1 MAKKTTVSIIDDEK
15 NIRRS
20 LEIILKSQGYDT
32 HCFESGE
39 VFLKS
44 LQGKK
49 TKVPEVVFL
58 DVLLPGIDGIEVLK
72 QLKQHHP
79 SIDVVMISGHATLSM
94 AVEATRAGAYDFLEK
109 PLSKEK
115 ILLTLQHLD
124 ERRHLQSEYAS
135 LQRAVAEEYRL
146 IGKSAALQ
154 KVMRQIEKAAPT
166 DSKVLITGESGVG
179 KELVAYAIH
188 QNSPRSGKPF
198 VKMNCAAIP
207 EELTE
212 SELFGSEK
220 GAFTGATERRDGK
233 FLQADGGTLFLDE
246 IGDMSLRVQTKVL
259 RVLQDGEFQ
268 RVGGKETLKVDVR
281 IIAATNKDL
290 QQMVS
295 EGKFR
300 EDLFFRLNV
309 LPIEVPPLRER
320 PEDVEELFHHFMQR
334 YCRRNNR
341 RIPGVQ
347 KEVLNILTRYHWPG
361 NIRELQNLVE
371 RLLIFSEGTEITAQ
385 DLPEYIFQPTL
396 HKGSSLKPG
405 SKSLAEVRDEA
416 ERQYILQCLEF
427 CDGNV
432 SRAARLLGVERTNL
446 HKKMKALGIK

>member
-1 MAKKTTVSIIDDEK
+1 MGKKLTVYVVDDEK

-20 LEIILKSQGYDT
+20 LEIILKPQGYGVRS
-32 HCFESGE
+32 FESGE
-39 VFLKS
+39 AFLETIRK
-44 LQGKK
+44 GKGK
-49 TKVPEVVFL
+49 LPDVVFL
-58 DVLLPGIDGIEVLK
+58 DVLLPGMDGIEVLK
-72 QLKQHHP
+72 HLKKESS
-79 SIDVVMISGHATLSM
+79 SIDVVMISGHANLRM

-115 ILLTLQHLD
+115 ILLTLQHLE
-124 ERRHLQSEYAS
+124 ERRHLQTRFAD
-135 LQRAVAEEYRL
+135 LQQTMAEDYRL
-146 IGKSAALQ
+146 VGRSAALQ
-154 KVMRQIEKAAPT
+154 RVLRQIEKVAPT

-188 QNSPRSGKPF
+188 QNSPRARAPF

-246 IGDMSLRVQTKVL
+246 IGDMSLVVQTKVL

-268 RVGGKETLKVDVR
+268 RVGGKETIKVDVR

-290 QQMVS
+290 QQLVN

-309 LPIEVPPLRER
+309 LPIEVPPLRDR
-320 PEDVEELFHHFMQR
+320 PEDVEELFHHFLKR
-334 YCRRNNR
+334 YCTRNNR
-341 RIPGVQ
+341 RMPTVR
-347 KEVLNILTRYHWPG
+347 KEVPDILRRYHWPG
-361 NIRELQNLVE
+361 NVRELQNLVE
-371 RLLIFSEGTEITAQ
+371 RLLIFSEGSEITID
-385 DLPEYIFQPTL
+385 DLPSYLFRPGFQAAAI
-396 HKGSSLKPG
+396 KPG
-405 SKSLAEVRDEA
+405 NKTLAEVRDEA

-427 CDGNV
+427 CNGNV
-432 SRAARLLGVERTNL
+432 SQAARLLGVERTNL